1 MRANPT
7 SGEVRHDPPPGNP
20 PQKAIEQ
27 QTKTQN
33 EQKERQDKLLGEED
47 SD

>member
-1 MRANPT
+1 
-7 SGEVRHDPPPGNP
+7 VRHDAPPENP

-33 EQKERQDKLLGEED
+33 AQKERQDKLLGAEGG
-47 SD
+47 